1 MDDQQFLA
9 LVTEVAKVAKPMH
22 KNTVVVDEMDT
33 PWPEFEIDSL
43 DCIMIF
49 IYMCDIYGVSEE
61 VGKTLMAKT
70 PRDLQAFLAQHKT
83 KEPTSIQEA
92 VESIQ

>member
-1 MDDQQFLA
+1 MDDQQFLS

-22 KNTVVVDEMDT
+22 KDTVSVDDMDT
-33 PWPEFEIDSL
+33 LWPEFGVDSL

-49 IYMCDIYGVSEE
+49 IYMCDLYGIPEE
-61 VGKTLMAKT
+61 IGKTLMAKT
-70 PRDLQAFLAQHKT
+70 PRELQTFLYQHKT
-83 KEPTSIQEA
+83 KEPTSLQEA

>member
-22 KNTVVVDEMDT
+22 KDTVSVDDMDT
-33 PWPEFEIDSL
+33 LWPEFGVDSL

-49 IYMCDIYGVSEE
+49 IYMCDLYGIPEE
-61 VGKTLMAKT
+61 IGKTLMAKT
-70 PRDLQAFLAQHKT
+70 PRELQTFLYQHKT
-83 KEPTSIQEA
+83 KEPTSLQEA

>member
-1 MDDQQFLA
+1 MDDQQFLS

-22 KNTVVVDEMDT
+22 KDTVSVDDMDT
-33 PWPEFEIDSL
+33 LWPEFGVDSL

-49 IYMCDIYGVSEE
+49 IYMCDIYGVTEE

-70 PRDLQAFLAQHKT
+70 PRELQTFLDQHKT